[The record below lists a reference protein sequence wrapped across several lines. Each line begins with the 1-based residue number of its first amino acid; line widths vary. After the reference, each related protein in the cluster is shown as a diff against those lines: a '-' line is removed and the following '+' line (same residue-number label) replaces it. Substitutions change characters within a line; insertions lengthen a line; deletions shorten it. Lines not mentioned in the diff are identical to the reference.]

1 MSLSVTRICG
11 DGVICMTMTDNEYIR
26 MINDTVL
33 LMLTYSV
40 LFCCCWLFFLY
51 FIFFFIFLI
60 NMQIVYSATRQ
71 KGASRAHCFNY
82 RQFDRKVSSSFVSTI
97 KCPFLAS
104 TECCILHILC
114 TGKYGKCVCVCV
126 SVCVVSF

>member
-51 FIFFFIFLI
+51 FIFFFIFLK
-60 NMQIVYSATRQ
+60 N
-71 KGASRAHCFNY
+71 
-82 RQFDRKVSSSFVSTI
+82 
-97 KCPFLAS
+97 
-104 TECCILHILC
+104 IL
-114 TGKYGKCVCVCV
+114 
-126 SVCVVSF
+126 